1 MNFEENKQCIQIK
14 YALSKSKRVLRAKFY
29 VCKKLYFFSKF
40 DRRTTLTSKCHGI
53 KTQRKKIV
61 TYIIDRKYI
70 SHQCMIM

>member
-14 YALSKSKRVLRAKFY
+14 YALSKSKRVVHAKFY

-40 DRRTTLTSKCHGI
+40 DHRTTLTSKCHGI

-61 TYIIDRKYI
+61 TYIIDRNTSVI
-70 SHQCMIM
+70 SA